1 MKGKYKKEDIIRI
14 IDEEGIE
21 FIYLQFTDILGVMK
35 NVAIPAQEIS
45 KALNNEV
52 AFDGSCVDGFVRMEE
67 SDMYLRPDIDT
78 FCIYPW
84 GGAFGREARF
94 ICDVYNPD
102 GTPFEGDP
110 RFILKKVCKEAE
122 DMGYKMYIGPECE
135 FFLFHTDDRGKPTLI
150 THDDAGYFDLAPIDL
165 GENARRDMVMT
176 LKKMGFDIEASH
188 HEIAPGQ
195 HEIDFKFEEALYAA
209 DKIMTFKSVI
219 KIVAKNHGLHATFMP
234 KPINGIPGSGMHI
247 NQALYSN
254 KNNKNVF
261 YDELDKYKLSK
272 IAYNYLGGLIKHAKS
287 ICAITNPTVNS
298 YKRLIS
304 GYEAPVYITWSS
316 RNTSPLIR
324 VPISKEEN
332 TRFELRSP
340 DPSCN
345 PYLALAVILKA
356 GIDGI
361 KNNIMP
367 PKNID
372 KTINDMD
379 EEYRDKNLVE
389 SLPQSLNEAINFLCD
404 DEVIKGALGKHIFER
419 FVEAKKI
426 EWEEYNKSISSWE
439 IEKYLTRF

>member
-1 MKGKYKKEDIIRI
+1 MKNKYNKDDILKI
-14 IDEEGIE
+14 IDEESIE
-21 FIYLQFTDILGVMK
+21 FIYLQFTDIFGIMK
-35 NVAIPAQEIS
+35 NVAIPAEEIL

-52 AFDGSCVDGFVRMEE
+52 TFDGSCVDGFVRIEE

-78 FCIYPW
+78 FCVYPW
-84 GGAFGREARF
+84 GGAFGKEARF

-110 RFILKKVCKEAE
+110 RYVLKKVLNEAQQ
-122 DMGYKMYIGPECE
+122 MGFKMYIAPECE
-135 FFLFHTDDRGKPTLI
+135 FFLFHTDDRGKPTLL

-176 LKKMGFDIEASH
+176 LKKMGFDVEASH
-188 HEIAPGQ
+188 HEVAPGQ
-195 HEIDFKFEEALYAA
+195 HEIDFKFDEAINAA
-209 DKIMTFKSVI
+209 DKIMTFKSVV

-234 KPINGIPGSGMHI
+234 KPIMGIPGSGMHI
-247 NQALYSN
+247 NQMLYS
-254 KNNKNVF
+254 NNKNVF
-261 YDELDKYKLSK
+261 YDENDKFRLSK
-272 IAYNYLGGLIKHAKS
+272 TAYNYLAGLLKHAKS
-287 ICAITNPTVNS
+287 LCLITNPTVNS

-304 GYEAPVYITWSS
+304 GYEAPVYVTWSS
-316 RNTSPLIR
+316 RNISPLVR

-332 TRFELRSP
+332 TRFELRNP

-345 PYLALAVILKA
+345 PYLALSVILKA

-361 KNNIMP
+361 KNNLIP
-367 PKNID
+367 PKPID
-372 KTINDMD
+372 RNINDMD
-379 EEYRDKNLVE
+379 NEYIHKNLVE
-389 SLPQSLNEAINFLCD
+389 SLPKSLNEAIENLSND
-404 DEVIKGALGKHIFER
+404 DVIKEALGRHIFER